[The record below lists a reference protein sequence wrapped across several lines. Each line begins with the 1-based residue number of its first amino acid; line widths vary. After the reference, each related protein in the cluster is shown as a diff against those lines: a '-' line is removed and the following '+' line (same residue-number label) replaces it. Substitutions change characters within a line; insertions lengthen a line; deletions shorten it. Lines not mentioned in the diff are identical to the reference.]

1 MKKPILVNTSKN
13 FRLMELTSPK
23 DLSELNL
30 SEIVIFKLPM
40 DLVNIDDFQKHL
52 SFLNLAKLD
61 EIKNE
66 REKIR
71 YIKTRGLVNMLFSLE
86 NSEADPIWQLNEYG
100 KPYIN
105 GWDKDFSIS
114 HSTEFSVVGVASE
127 AIGVD
132 IEDNGRDIDL
142 EKFKRTKF
150 LNFDEGAYNNKE
162 EFLMRFTALEAY
174 LKYLGK
180 GFHEDAKNISVRK
193 VNDAIVID
201 DGGLI
206 KAETI
211 KNGGYTISIVMNKK
225 EGKLWTEE
233 K

>member
-1 MKKPILVNTSKN
+1 MKRPILVNTSKR
-13 FRLMELTSPK
+13 FRLMELTSLK
-23 DLSELNL
+23 DLSDVNL
-30 SEIVIFKLPM
+30 AEPVIFKLPM
-40 DLVNIDDFQKHL
+40 DLVNIDDFQNYL

-71 YIKTRGLVNMLFSLE
+71 YIKTRGLVNILFSLE

-114 HSTEFSVVGVASE
+114 HSTEFSIVAVANE

-150 LNFDEGAYNNKE
+150 LNFDEGAYESKE
-162 EFLMRFTALEAY
+162 KFLMRFTALEAY
-174 LKYLGK
+174 LKYIGK

-201 DGGLI
+201 DGSLI
-206 KAETI
+206 KAEVI
-211 KNGGYTISIVMNKK
+211 KDGGYTIALVK
-225 EGKLWTEE
+225 GKPLEIDGI

>member
-1 MKKPILVNTSKN
+1 MKRPISVNTSKN
-13 FRLMELTSPK
+13 FRLMEVASPK
-23 DLSELNL
+23 DLSEANL
-30 SEIVIFKLPM
+30 AEPVIFKLYM

-52 SFLNLAKLD
+52 SQANLENLQK
-61 EIKNE
+61 IKDE

-71 YIKTRGLVNMLFSLE
+71 FIKTRGLINMLFSLE
-86 NSEADPIWQLNEYG
+86 NDEAEPIWQQNKYG

-132 IEDNGRDIDL
+132 IEDNSRDIDL

-150 LNFDEGAYNNKE
+150 LNFDGGAYESKE

-174 LKYLGK
+174 LKYIGK
-180 GFHEDAKNISVRK
+180 GFHEDAKNISVK
-193 VNDAIVID
+193 KASEGIVID

-211 KNGGYTISIVMNKK
+211 KSGGYTISIVMNKK
-225 EGKLWTEE
+225 AYLKGANYG
-233 K
+233 

>member
-1 MKKPILVNTSKN
+1 MKKQILVNTSKN
-13 FRLMELTSPK
+13 FRLMELTSLK
-23 DLSELNL
+23 DLSEANL
-30 SEIVIFKLPM
+30 AEPVIFKLSM

-52 SFLNLAKLD
+52 SQANLENLQK
-61 EIKNE
+61 IKDE

-71 YIKTRGLVNMLFSLE
+71 FIKTRGLINMLFSLE
-86 NSEADPIWQLNEYG
+86 NSEAEPIWKLNEYG

-114 HSTEFSVVGVASE
+114 HSTDVSVVGVASE

-150 LNFDEGAYNNKE
+150 LNFDEGAYESKE

-174 LKYLGK
+174 LKYIGK
-180 GFHEDAKNISVRK
+180 GFHKDAGKISVRK

-206 KAETI
+206 KAEMI
-211 KNGGYTISIVMNKK
+211 MDGGYTISIVMNKK
-225 EGKLWTEE
+225 AYLKGANYG
-233 K
+233 

>member
-1 MKKPILVNTSKN
+1 
-13 FRLMELTSPK
+13 MEPTSPK
-23 DLSELNL
+23 DLSDVNL
-30 SEIVIFKLPM
+30 SELVIFKLPM
-40 DLVNIDDFQKHL
+40 DLANIDDFQNYL

-71 YIKTRGLVNMLFSLE
+71 FIKTRGLINMLFSLE
-86 NSEADPIWQLNEYG
+86 NSEAEPIWQLNEYG

-105 GWDKDFSIS
+105 GWNKDFSIS
-114 HSTEFSVVGVASE
+114 HSTDISVVAVASE

-132 IEDNGRDIDL
+132 IEDNSRDIDI

-150 LNFDEGAYNNKE
+150 LNFDGGAYNNKE

-180 GFHEDAKNISVRK
+180 GFHKDAGKISVRK

-206 KAETI
+206 KAEVI
-211 KNGGYTISIVMNKK
+211 RDGGYTISMVMNKK
-225 EGKLWTEE
+225 AYLKGANYG
-233 K
+233 

>member
-1 MKKPILVNTSKN
+1 MKKQILVNTSKN

-23 DLSELNL
+23 DLSDVNL
-30 SEIVIFKLPM
+30 AEPVIFKLSM
-40 DLVNIDDFQKHL
+40 DLVNIDDFQNYL

-71 YIKTRGLVNMLFSLE
+71 FIKTRGLINMLFSLE
-86 NSEADPIWQLNEYG
+86 NSEAEPIWQLNEYG

-114 HSTEFSVVGVASE
+114 HSTEFSIVAVANE

-150 LNFDEGAYNNKE
+150 LNFDESAYESKE

-193 VNDAIVID
+193 VNDGIVID
-201 DGGLI
+201 DGSLI

-211 KNGGYTISIVMNKK
+211 KSGGYTISIVMNKK
-225 EGKLWTEE
+225 RR
-233 K
+233 

>member
-23 DLSELNL
+23 DLSEANL
-30 SEIVIFKLPM
+30 AEPVIFKLYM

-71 YIKTRGLVNMLFSLE
+71 FIKTRGLINILFSLE
-86 NSEADPIWQLNEYG
+86 NGEAEPIWQLNEYG

-105 GWDKDFSIS
+105 GWDKNFSIS

-132 IEDNGRDIDL
+132 IEDNSRDIDL

-150 LNFDEGAYNNKE
+150 LNFDEGAYESKE

-174 LKYLGK
+174 LKYIGK
-180 GFHEDAKNISVRK
+180 GFHEDAKNISVKK
-193 VNDAIVID
+193 VNDGIVID

-211 KNGGYTISIVMNKK
+211 MDGGYTISMVMNKK
-225 EGKLWTEE
+225 AYLKGANYG
-233 K
+233 

>member
-1 MKKPILVNTSKN
+1 MKKQISVNTSKN
-13 FRLMELTSPK
+13 FRIMELTSLK
-23 DLSELNL
+23 DLSDVNLAEL
-30 SEIVIFKLPM
+30 VIFKLPM

-52 SFLNLAKLD
+52 SQANLENLQK
-61 EIKNE
+61 IKDE

-71 YIKTRGLVNMLFSLE
+71 YIKTRGLVNILFSLE
-86 NSEADPIWQLNEYG
+86 NSEAEPIWQQNKYG

-105 GWDKDFSIS
+105 GWDKNFSIS

-150 LNFDEGAYNNKE
+150 LNFDEGAYESKE
-162 EFLMRFTALEAY
+162 EFLMRFTAIEAY
-174 LKYLGK
+174 LKYIGK
-180 GFHEDAKNISVRK
+180 GFHKDARKISVK
-193 VNDAIVID
+193 KASDGIVID
-201 DGGLI
+201 DGSLI

-211 KNGGYTISIVMNKK
+211 KSGGYTISIVM
-225 EGKLWTEE
+225 G
-233 K
+233 

>member
-1 MKKPILVNTSKN
+1 
-13 FRLMELTSPK
+13 MELTSPK
-23 DLSELNL
+23 NLSELNL
-30 SEIVIFKLPM
+30 SEPVIFKLPM
-40 DLVNIDDFQKHL
+40 DLANMDDFQNYL

-71 YIKTRGLVNMLFSLE
+71 FIKTRGLVNILFSLE

-114 HSTEFSVVGVASE
+114 HTRDISVVAVASE

-132 IEDNGRDIDL
+132 IEDNGRDIEL

-150 LNFDEGAYNNKE
+150 LNFDEGAYESKE

-174 LKYLGK
+174 LKYIGK
-180 GFHEDAKNISVRK
+180 GFHKDAGKISVRK

-206 KAETI
+206 KAEVI
-211 KNGGYTISIVMNKK
+211 KSGGYTISMVMNKK
-225 EGKLWTEE
+225 AYLKGANYG
-233 K
+233 

>member
-23 DLSELNL
+23 NLSELNL
-30 SEIVIFKLPM
+30 SEPVIFKLPM
-40 DLVNIDDFQKHL
+40 DLANMDDFQNYL

-71 YIKTRGLVNMLFSLE
+71 FIKTRGLVDMLFSLE
-86 NSEADPIWQLNEYG
+86 NSEAEPIWQQNKYG
-100 KPYIN
+100 KPYIV

-114 HSTEFSVVGVASE
+114 HSTEFSVVAVASD

-132 IEDNGRDIDL
+132 IEDNSRDIDL

-150 LNFDEGAYNNKE
+150 LNFDEGAYESKE

-180 GFHEDAKNISVRK
+180 GFYEDTKNISVRK
-193 VNDAIVID
+193 VNDGIVID
-201 DGGLI
+201 DGSLI

-211 KNGGYTISIVMNKK
+211 KSGGYTISIVMNKK
-225 EGKLWTEE
+225 RR
-233 K
+233 

>member
-1 MKKPILVNTSKN
+1 MKKQISVNTSKN

-23 DLSELNL
+23 DLSEANL
-30 SEIVIFKLPM
+30 AEPVIFKLPM

-52 SFLNLAKLD
+52 SQANLENLQK
-61 EIKNE
+61 IKDE
-66 REKIR
+66 REKVR
-71 YIKTRGLVNMLFSLE
+71 FIKTRGLVNILFSLE
-86 NSEADPIWQLNEYG
+86 NSEAEPIWKLNEYG
-100 KPYIN
+100 KPYVN
-105 GWDKDFSIS
+105 GWDRDFSIS

-174 LKYLGK
+174 LKYIGK

-201 DGGLI
+201 DGELI
-206 KAETI
+206 KAEVI
-211 KNGGYTISIVMNKK
+211 RDGGYTISMVMNKK
-225 EGKLWTEE
+225 AYLKGANYG
-233 K
+233 

>member
-1 MKKPILVNTSKN
+1 MKRPILVNTSKR
-13 FRLMELTSPK
+13 FRLMELTSLK
-23 DLSELNL
+23 DLSDVNL
-30 SEIVIFKLPM
+30 AEPVIFKLPM
-40 DLVNIDDFQKHL
+40 DLVNIDDFQNYL

-71 YIKTRGLVNMLFSLE
+71 YIKTRGLVNILFSLE

-114 HSTEFSVVGVASE
+114 HSTEFSIVAVANE

-150 LNFDEGAYNNKE
+150 LNFDEGAYESKE
-162 EFLMRFTALEAY
+162 KFLMRFTALEAY
-174 LKYLGK
+174 LKYIGK
-180 GFHEDAKNISVRK
+180 GFHKDARTISVKK

-201 DGGLI
+201 DGELI
-206 KAETI
+206 KAEVI
-211 KNGGYTISIVMNKK
+211 RDGGYTISIVMNKK
-225 EGKLWTEE
+225 AYLKGANYG
-233 K
+233 

>member
-1 MKKPILVNTSKN
+1 
-13 FRLMELTSPK
+13 MELTSPK

-30 SEIVIFKLPM
+30 SEPVIFKLSM

-52 SFLNLAKLD
+52 SFLNLAKID

-86 NSEADPIWQLNEYG
+86 NGGAEPIWQLTEYG
-100 KPYIN
+100 KPYIA
-105 GWDKDFSIS
+105 GWNKDFSIS
-114 HSTEFSVVGVASE
+114 HTREFSVVGVASE

-142 EKFKRTKF
+142 EKFRRTKF

-174 LKYLGK
+174 LKYIGK
-180 GFHEDAKNISVRK
+180 GFHKDARTISVRK

-201 DGGLI
+201 DGSLI

-211 KNGGYTISIVMNKK
+211 KSGGYTISIVMNKK
-225 EGKLWTEE
+225 AYLKGANYG
-233 K
+233 

>member
-1 MKKPILVNTSKN
+1 MKKLILVNTSKN
-13 FRLMELTSPK
+13 FRLMEVASLK

-30 SEIVIFKLPM
+30 SEPVIFKLPM
-40 DLVNIDDFQKHL
+40 DLVNIDDFQNYL

-150 LNFDEGAYNNKE
+150 LNFDGGAYNNKE

-174 LKYLGK
+174 LKYIGK
-180 GFHEDAKNISVRK
+180 GFYKDAKNISVRK

-206 KAETI
+206 KAEVI
-211 KNGGYTISIVMNKK
+211 RDGGYTISIVM
-225 EGKLWTEE
+225 G
-233 K
+233 